1 MGRDCQT
8 KADKLRLLFSQGF
21 STRDAAEIVH
31 TTPRHARRVREGM
44 RAISAGMTL
53 RQEVSRLRQ
62 DLSDLRRLTLAHLE
76 QSRRL
81 GESLENYDHS
91 DPRLVPP
98 KTKPGKLR
106 RVV

>member
-21 STRDAAEIVH
+21 GTRDAAEIVH

-81 GESLENYDHS
+81 DQTLADQ
-91 DPRLVPP
+91 VQPP